1 LLWIANNTDHKTFYR
16 SLQNTSLNKISI
28 IHPTSNSRKNMLNDR
43 ALLISLIFLLFS
55 TLAVSNTPHHVV
67 NLPKFLS
74 PAALSKICHLGTGSS
89 VISEDDVEKP
99 VIGLDLNH
107 FVFPVKGNKSDLDI
121 MESAIYEG
129 SQTERNTIRTTQK
142 QKTKFSTF
150 KVILA
155 GAPASGKGTQCEVIQ
170 KNFGLVHLSTG
181 DILRN
186 AVNQHTLLG
195 QMVKPYMDAGHLVP
209 DDLVIELI
217 LNRLTEHD
225 CETRGW
231 LLDGFPRTKSQADA
245 LRNSGI
251 IPDVFLLL
259 DVPEEILVER
269 VTGRRTD
276 PVTGKVY
283 HMKFNPPENEDVASR
298 LIQRSDDTA
307 EKITVRFGEFQNHI
321 EAIKFSYEEKMVRID
336 GSLRPSEV
344 TKSVV
349 AELDNAILNKRV
361 CTSDGNLL
369 NSSTDESTAQN
380 LILPELLKVKTFNL
394 ETSLP
399 V

>member
-1 LLWIANNTDHKTFYR
+1 
-16 SLQNTSLNKISI
+16 
-28 IHPTSNSRKNMLNDR
+28 MLYGG
-43 ALLISLIFLLFS
+43 ALLISVIFLISS
-55 TLAVSNTPHHVV
+55 TLITSNTPHHVV

-74 PAALSKICHLGTGSS
+74 PAALSRICHLGSGSS
-89 VISEDDVEKP
+89 VISEDDVEKTAT
-99 VIGLDLNH
+99 GLDLNH
-107 FVFPVKGNKSDLDI
+107 FVFPVNENKSDLDLK
-121 MESAIYEG
+121 EFALKDG
-129 SQTERNTIRTTQK
+129 SHQDRNTIRTTQK

-186 AVNQHTLLG
+186 AVKQQTLLG

-283 HMKFNPPENEDVASR
+283 HMKFNPPENEEIASR

-307 EKITVRFGEFQNHI
+307 EKIIVRFGEFQSHI

-349 AELDNAILNKRV
+349 AELDNAILNKRDW
-361 CTSDGNLL
+361 TSDGSPL
-369 NSSTDESTAQN
+369 NSSIDDSTSLN
-380 LILPELLKVKTFNL
+380 LIFPELLKVKTCST
-394 ETSLP
+394 ETSLT